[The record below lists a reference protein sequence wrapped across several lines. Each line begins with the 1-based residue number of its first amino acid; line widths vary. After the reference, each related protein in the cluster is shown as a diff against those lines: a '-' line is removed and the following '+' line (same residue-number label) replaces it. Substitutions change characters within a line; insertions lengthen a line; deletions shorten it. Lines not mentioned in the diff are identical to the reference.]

1 MLSDMM
7 LSVIMLSVVM
17 LSVLA
22 PMTLYKTLKIR
33 NRQKMDSLFLILLTC
48 LLLLSYLSYL
58 IDCLCRIFKTSLT
71 PSLSEL
77 GATTFNKM
85 TFSVNTFS
93 IMKLSIS
100 TFSTHL
106 QLSVQMSVVMLNVTF
121 FVMLSVVHAE
131 C

>member
-1 MLSDMM
+1 
-7 LSVIMLSVVM
+7 VV
-17 LSVLA
+17 A
-22 PMTLYKTLKIR
+22 PMTLYKTFKIR
-33 NRQKMDSLFLILLTC
+33 NRRKMDN
-48 LLLLSYLSYL
+48 LLLLSNLSYM
-58 IDCLCRIFKTSLT
+58 IDCFCRIFKTSLT

-85 TFSVNTFS
+85 TFSVKTFS

-106 QLSVQMSVVMLNVTF
+106 QLSVQMSVVMLNATF
-121 FVMLSVVHAE
+121 LL